1 VVEEKHPLIPLVE
14 DAEVGGETRE
24 RCVLAQDPLAHGV
37 IGRDPRV
44 EGGVADPVER
54 PVEHLLGCLVGEG
67 EHEELTRALDDPLG
81 DEVGDAAGDDRRLS
95 RSDPGQDEERSP
107 AVGDRS
113 PLFLGEPAQDVRH
126 PHECIRPAT
135 PLCSYPLEPTASRG
149 YPCPMNPFNLFLVLA
164 LVGTILAA
172 GVVVISECRDAELV
186 ALSATV
192 TDKAIVVREK
202 TVTTTVPS
210 GGCSTCPGS
219 GSGGS
224 TTVTSVVQEET
235 FFVTLDVVEDGAVSP
250 QRVEVSEALYRKL
263 KVGDAVEWRVL
274 RGKASGRL
282 CSRPEILI
290 PEPVP

>member
-1 VVEEKHPLIPLVE
+1 
-14 DAEVGGETRE
+14 
-24 RCVLAQDPLAHGV
+24 
-37 IGRDPRV
+37 
-44 EGGVADPVER
+44 
-54 PVEHLLGCLVGEG
+54 
-67 EHEELTRALDDPLG
+67 
-81 DEVGDAAGDDRRLS
+81 
-95 RSDPGQDEERSP
+95 
-107 AVGDRS
+107 
-113 PLFLGEPAQDVRH
+113 
-126 PHECIRPAT
+126 
-135 PLCSYPLEPTASRG
+135 
-149 YPCPMNPFNLFLVLA
+149 MNPFNLFLVLA

-192 TDKAIVVREK
+192 TDKAIVVQEK

-224 TTVTSVVQEET
+224 TTVTSVVSEET

-250 QRVEVSEALYRKL
+250 QRVEVSEALYREL

-290 PEPVP
+290 PQPVQ